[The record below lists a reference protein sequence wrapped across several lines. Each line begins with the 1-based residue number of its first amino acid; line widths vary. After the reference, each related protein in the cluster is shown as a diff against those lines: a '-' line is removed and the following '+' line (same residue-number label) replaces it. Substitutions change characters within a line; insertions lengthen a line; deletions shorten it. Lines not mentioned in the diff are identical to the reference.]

1 MCNITDRN
9 TCRSMTDQNV
19 EVDPYLSQLQSGLM
33 ILGVAILLI
42 CIWVIIILL
51 RCEHIQSQLKIL
63 YANLFLADGCFG
75 VTLFIQQLIYSTSFP
90 VCAVVYMFTSSS
102 HFEYILAI
110 LVICGDRMISLWKV
124 TPYILQFS
132 KCCVGTI
139 ALSTWFTS
147 FLIQSSIFIDG
158 FQNYTECH
166 WRKTM
171 GAISKLIIGLSTI
184 LSLITCVLC
193 TIVTIVLQR
202 GHLQVVASAPDVH
215 RRHIVREYFKTACK
229 EIPICLFSLC
239 LFVPTAVYY
248 IVFYYD
254 PGLSNMIV
262 KMSALSSLVFRVF
275 SSTVICGLRFPEF
288 RYKLVKTTCFCSGS
302 LRKWSDN
309 KLEILYPT
317 IPGMKELSTTRS
329 NVEKAF
335 DSTCGIELVAVLPEG
350 RFRSAAHENRNVI
363 CPWDDL

>member
-1 MCNITDRN
+1 MTNITDIN
-9 TCRSMTDQNV
+9 KSTNNQNDDL
-19 EVDPYLSQLQSGLM
+19 DPYIAQLQTGLM

-51 RCEHIQSQLKIL
+51 RCEHIQSQFKIL

-90 VCAVVYMFTSSS
+90 VCAVVYVFNSSS
-102 HFEYILAI
+102 HFEYILTI

-124 TPYILQFS
+124 TPYILRFS

-139 ALSTWFTS
+139 TLSTWFTS

-166 WRKTM
+166 WKKKM
-171 GAISKLIIGLSTI
+171 GAICKLIVGLSTI
-184 LSLITCVLC
+184 LSLIACVLC

-202 GHLQVVASAPDVH
+202 GHLQVVTSAPDVN

-229 EIPICLFSLC
+229 EIPICLLSLC
-239 LFVPTAVYY
+239 LFAPTSVYY

-262 KMSALSSLVFRVF
+262 KISALASLVFRVF

-288 RYKLVKTTCFCSGS
+288 RYKLVKATCFFSGS

-317 IPGMKELSTTRS
+317 IPDMKEFSTTQS
-329 NVEKAF
+329 NVGKAIE
-335 DSTCGIELVAVLPEG
+335 STCGIELVAVLPEG
-350 RFRSAAHENRNVI
+350 RFRSAANEHRNVI